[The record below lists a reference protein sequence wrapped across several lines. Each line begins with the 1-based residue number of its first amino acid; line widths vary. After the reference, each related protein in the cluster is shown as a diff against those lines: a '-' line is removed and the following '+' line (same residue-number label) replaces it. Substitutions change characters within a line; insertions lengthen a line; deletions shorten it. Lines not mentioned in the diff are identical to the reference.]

1 MMSFNQKE
9 NSVTLANPSQ
19 QDIGDYVWREEDSGG
34 YQIQTRDTFPQ
45 LLWYQYSANQLFI
58 YTNGL
63 MEEY

>member
-1 MMSFNQKE
+1 M
-9 NSVTLANPSQ
+9 TLAN
-19 QDIGDYVWREEDSGG
+19 QDIGDHVWREEDSGG